1 MNSEHSI
8 PAILDVEAS
17 GFGVGSY
24 PIEVGVVLPEGSLYC
39 SLICPEDEWQHWDEK
54 AECLHH
60 LKRELLLK
68 HGKSVREVAAQL
80 NDMLEGQTVY
90 SDAWG
95 NDMGWLSL
103 LFHHAEMS
111 QRFTLDSLH
120 GLLSLEQQQMWD
132 RTRQQIMDESALSR
146 HRASADARILQMT
159 YIQTLQ
165 AKE

>member
-8 PAILDVEAS
+8 PAIIDVEAS

-24 PIEVGVVLPEGSLYC
+24 PIEVGVVLPGGGLYC
-39 SLICPEDEWQHWDEK
+39 SLVCPEEEWQHWDEN
-54 AECLHH
+54 AERLHH

-68 HGKSVREVAAQL
+68 HGKRVGEVAAQL

-95 NDMGWLSL
+95 NDMSWLSL
-103 LFHHAEMS
+103 LFHHADIN
-111 QRFTLDSLH
+111 QHFTIDSLH
-120 GLLSLEQQQMWD
+120 SLLSIEQQQMWD
-132 RTRQQIMDESALSR
+132 RTRQQVMDEFALTR
-146 HRASADARILQMT
+146 HRASSDARILQMT